1 MDNKPFLLALF
12 VIIILIYLFAG
23 IQEAR
28 GKMTTCRLASQILA
42 NNQRICVFVG
52 ANNTQYREYLPYD
65 AGVCPRE
72 YQCPYRPNEKPF
84 DLKSVIK
91 NIKDQFE

>member
-1 MDNKPFLLALF
+1 MVGKSFHLIIFIIFLLMYL
-12 VIIILIYLFAG
+12 ILG
-23 IQEAR
+23 IKEAR

>member
-1 MDNKPFLLALF
+1 MVGKSFHI
-12 VIIILIYLFAG
+12 VIIIIFLLMYLIVG
-23 IQEAR
+23 IKEAR

-65 AGVCPRE
+65 AGICPRE